1 MFFHTNEIVHTL
13 LRVANVV
20 NMLLNGDSGISISE
34 FKCSVEFFWLR
45 KKTTQPTKQT
55 TQLNKLKEN
64 IVLYLCNELCYL
76 FK

>member
-1 MFFHTNEIVHTL
+1 
-13 LRVANVV
+13 
-20 NMLLNGDSGISISE
+20 MLLNRDSGISISE

-55 TQLNKLKEN
+55 TQINKLKEKEN

-76 FK
+76 FKEQLFQKMI